1 MSDTRALASLQREL
15 GRWISALEG
24 LPDGA
29 ELDARVRADRGVDAT
44 RRIDVYANAY
54 FARLHDVLR
63 DDYPALAAALG
74 DAAFHDLAKLYL
86 LAHPPRSF
94 TLRFLG
100 ARLPAFLASPAAELF
115 RERWPFAPDLA
126 AFEWAIADVFD
137 AADRPVLAREALAAV
152 PADSWPELRF
162 ELGAALR
169 LLTLDWPVAPLREA
183 HDDSEA
189 LPALVPETTTLLVW
203 RRDERVRWR
212 TLPPAEA
219 RAFSAL
225 VAGQDFASVC
235 AHVDA
240 APDALAF
247 LERWLADGLLS
258 ALVR

>member
-15 GRWISALEG
+15 GRWIAALEG

-29 ELDARVRADRGVDAT
+29 ELEARVRADRGVDAA

-100 ARLPAFLASPAAELF
+100 ARLPAFLASPAAEWF
-115 RERWPFAPDLA
+115 RERWPFAPELA

-137 AADRPVLAREALAAV
+137 AADRPVLARETLAAV
-152 PADSWPELRF
+152 PAEAWAELRF
-162 ELGAALR
+162 ELAAALR
-169 LLTLDWPVAPLREA
+169 ILTLDWPVERLRAA
-183 HDDSEA
+183 HDNGEP
-189 LPALVPETTTLLVW
+189 LPALASEPTALLVW

-212 TLPPAEA
+212 ALPSAEA
-219 RAFSAL
+219 DAFTAL
-225 VAGQDFASVC
+225 AAGEDFASVC
-235 AHVDA
+235 AHVDSA
-240 APDALAF
+240 QDALAF

-258 ALVR
+258 ALAR